1 MKNYV
6 LEEHNMPKSTTW
18 RAAAYGNGIYVAV
31 GDGGVVV
38 SSDGANWKM
47 TVDINVEQ
55 AGPNHYWS
63 VAYGNGRFVSIKQTG
78 EVYVST
84 DGKNW
89 TKSNGGAGSYYV
101 TYGNGKFVSGSGSIS
116 EDGLTWSG
124 SWHKPWTDW
133 EDTAPHSIENSIG
146 VCYGNGKFVSMTLHG
161 TIFTRSC
168 NEVDWRV
175 TYAASDWEGAESF
188 APPTVVYRNGLFF
201 ACNCH
206 QVQMSRDGETWEE
219 VLKLEAP
226 KAIYNVMGMDGCYF
240 AYTSGAMM
248 ESEDGV
254 TWKNSGAAKFSVSCQ
269 GPNGFIGLY
278 GDKCYSMMFQE
289 YIPDAVTLV
298 DGGEAPGDLRYM
310 AAAGWDSAQVGQVFG
325 KLDTAT
331 FGFRDIESC
340 VPKNEKYVYCDGKD
354 DYLKIQAAIDE
365 VEDTSIP
372 TVIYPVGKCVLEVA
386 ARGLGIGANDH
397 VFLINL
403 GDNKMLDGRYCQ
415 IILDFKKPYEGS
427 EDQDE
432 EYKFVTVFKAG
443 TNSGVVNSQITSQ
456 GSHVCS
462 HVLFSSGNTYTGT
475 TYGAV
480 FANNYVHDVTPKT
493 PSSVRVYGYIYT
505 FDGYIYNN
513 KFKSIDM
520 ELYMGSNFISTGGY
534 VAGNSFED
542 LKCGNALIQSRGK
555 KIVNNTFTNIQGPY
569 NYLIQISGIQ
579 GMIVSENTFHMVTV
593 MSDYSLIGM
602 ESGYG
607 NIINNTFTQLE
618 AANAN
623 DNIIAIGAYSAN
635 IVVSGNNIR
644 FATTEPTKSCTKTP
658 VIADGVRCIVTNNST
673 SHTSI
678 GEVSG
683 EGSIED
689 NNVVAGAAN
698 KINDNPP
705 NAKYVYCN
713 GNDDHLKIQAAIDA
727 VEDTG
732 IPTVIYPVGECVLDI
747 TGFNEPPNEY
757 EMAYMVDLKNNVT
770 IDGRYC
776 KIVLDTTKTC
786 EVDRYIVAFKAGND
800 SGLVNCQICGR
811 GENTRQ
817 YILFTS
823 GTANTGGVTYR
834 TVFANNK
841 ISDIKVQLSTHYYV
855 RGYIYVYDGV
865 IEGNEFWNIEIKG
878 GNLINSDCDIIRNK
892 FHDCTFGNYFIETN
906 GRHFMNNVFER
917 VTSSNMTGNVI
928 KVYSGTGHVVTGN
941 HFEDVTLVRGSILYI
956 DSYGGSV
963 RDNLVANS
971 ITAETNINTMRIIRI
986 EGEGTVVSGNAV
998 LLFKDGDV
1006 ECTIYPY
1013 VVNGLSSIVTDN
1025 MTNCTSI
1032 GTIGGEGTVQ
1042 SNNVATGETAI

>member
-31 GDGGVVV
+31 GDGGVAV

-47 TVDINVEQ
+47 TVDINIEQ

-89 TKSNGGAGSYYV
+89 TKSKGGAGSYYV

-124 SWHKPWTDW
+124 SWHKKWTP
-133 EDTAPHSIENSIG
+133 ESEPPYSIEDSAG
-146 VCYGNGKFVSMTLHG
+146 VCYGNGKFVSLG
-161 TIFTRSC
+161 LRGEIYTRSC
-168 NEVDWRV
+168 DEVDWRI
-175 TYAASDWEGAESF
+175 TYAAADWDKAEGF

-201 ACNCH
+201 ACNCQ
-206 QVQMSRDGETWEE
+206 QVLMSRNGETWEE
-219 VLKLEAP
+219 VVKLEAP
-226 KAIYNVMGMDGCYF
+226 KAVYNVMGMDGCYF

-248 ESEDGV
+248 ESEDGIS
-254 TWKNSGAAKFSVSCQ
+254 WKNSSAARFNVSCQ

-310 AAAGWDSAQVGQVFG
+310 AAAGWDGAQVGQVFG

-372 TVIYPVGKCVLEVA
+372 TVIYPVG
-386 ARGLGIGANDH
+386 
-397 VFLINL
+397 
-403 GDNKMLDGRYCQ
+403 
-415 IILDFKKPYEGS
+415 
-427 EDQDE
+427 
-432 EYKFVTVFKAG
+432 
-443 TNSGVVNSQITSQ
+443 
-456 GSHVCS
+456 
-462 HVLFSSGNTYTGT
+462 
-475 TYGAV
+475 
-480 FANNYVHDVTPKT
+480 
-493 PSSVRVYGYIYT
+493 
-505 FDGYIYNN
+505 
-513 KFKSIDM
+513 
-520 ELYMGSNFISTGGY
+520 
-534 VAGNSFED
+534 
-542 LKCGNALIQSRGK
+542 
-555 KIVNNTFTNIQGPY
+555 
-569 NYLIQISGIQ
+569 
-579 GMIVSENTFHMVTV
+579 
-593 MSDYSLIGM
+593 
-602 ESGYG
+602 
-607 NIINNTFTQLE
+607 
-618 AANAN
+618 
-623 DNIIAIGAYSAN
+623 
-635 IVVSGNNIR
+635 
-644 FATTEPTKSCTKTP
+644 
-658 VIADGVRCIVTNNST
+658 
-673 SHTSI
+673 
-678 GEVSG
+678 
-683 EGSIED
+683 
-689 NNVVAGAAN
+689 
-698 KINDNPP
+698 
-705 NAKYVYCN
+705 
-713 GNDDHLKIQAAIDA
+713 
-727 VEDTG
+727 
-732 IPTVIYPVGECVLDI
+732 ECVLDI

-786 EVDRYIVAFKAGND
+786 EVDRYIVVFKAGND

-811 GENTRQ
+811 GENTRK

-878 GNLINSDCDIIRNK
+878 GDLVNSDCDIIRNR

-917 VTSSNMTGNVI
+917 ITSSNMTGNVI
-928 KVYSGTGHVVTGN
+928 KIYSGAGHVVTGN
-941 HFEDVTLVRGSILYI
+941 HFEDVMLTRGSILYI

-963 RDNLVANS
+963 RDNFVLIS
-971 ITAETNINTMRIIRI
+971 LTAESNVVTMRIIRI
-986 EGEGTVVSGNAV
+986 EGEGTVVSGNAI

-1013 VVNGLSSIVTDN
+1013 VVNGLSNIVTDN

-1042 SNNVATGETAI
+1042 SNNIATGETAI